1 MSDAINNPLP
11 GGDSKRDDDPEHRSI
26 NITDKDDAQR
36 FGEIDKELAKYV
48 AGERMTISKERVDE
62 LRKKIDRR
70 VLVVMIL
77 TYFLQAIDKGTISF
91 ASIMGLPA
99 DTGMVNEDGSLKQQV
114 NDVLRPVQGVLSLLR
129 RIFLRTRSA
138 PS

>member
-26 NITDKDDAQR
+26 NMTDKDDAQR

-48 AGERMTISKERVDE
+48 AGERITLSQERINE

-99 DTGMVNEDGSLKQQV
+99 DTGMVNDDGSLKQQV
-114 NDVLRPVQGVLSLLR
+114 SCFLRSPWGVLSLPFPN
-129 RIFLRTRSA
+129 I
-138 PS
+138 PC

>member
-1 MSDAINNPLP
+1 MPDAINNPLP
-11 GGDSKRDDDPEHRSI
+11 GGDSKTDDDPEHRSI
-26 NITDKDDAQR
+26 NMTDKDDAQR

-48 AGERMTISKERVDE
+48 AGERITLSQERINE

-99 DTGMVNEDGSLKQQV
+99 DTGLVNDDGSLKQQV
-114 NDVLRPVQGVLSLLR
+114 SGFLRPPRGVLSL
-129 RIFLRTRSA
+129 
-138 PS
+138 PCPDPQG